1 MNFTAWARRITEPVI
16 TPIVITLD
24 KLHLTPNL
32 LTVIGVLGHVP
43 VAYLIVQGRFTA
55 AGFTLAL
62 FALFDALDG
71 PLARLQ
77 DDSPRP
83 FGAFLDSSL
92 DRLAEIILFGGFL
105 LYAFFHDALI
115 MFIFS
120 FLACTGSLMVSY
132 ARARA
137 EGLGIECKVGLFG
150 RVERY
155 ILIVLLLLIGQPLWI
170 VIALAPL
177 TYITFIQRMLHVSRS
192 VVPVDSSAGGSS

>member
-1 MNFTAWARRITEPVI
+1 MNFTAWARETTAPII
-16 TPIVITLD
+16 TPIVAFLD
-24 KLHLTPNL
+24 RLKFSPDL
-32 LTVIGVLGHVP
+32 LTVIGMLGHLP
-43 VAYLIVQGRFTA
+43 VAYLIIIGRFTT
-55 AGFTLAL
+55 AGLLLAF

-77 DDSPRP
+77 NAAPRP
-83 FGAFLDSSL
+83 FGAFLDSAL

-105 LYAFFHDALI
+105 LYAFLQDDLLL
-115 MFIFS
+115 FIFS

-155 ILIVLLLLIGQPLWI
+155 ILIVILLLFAQPLWI

-177 TYITFIQRMLHVSRS
+177 TYLTFIQRMIHVAH
-192 VVPVDSSAGGSS
+192 SSAAPNSSTGGAQ